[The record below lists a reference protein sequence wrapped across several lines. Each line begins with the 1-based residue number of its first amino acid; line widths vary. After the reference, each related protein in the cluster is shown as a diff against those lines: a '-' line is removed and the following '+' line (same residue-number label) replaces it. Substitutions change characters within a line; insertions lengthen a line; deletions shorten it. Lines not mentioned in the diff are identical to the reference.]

1 MKISGYQS
9 NAQMLAEQQRIIHQQ
24 NMKQLERLNRQA
36 DQQQNIQEI
45 KTHWVKVNQVDVMA

>member
-1 MKISGYQS
+1 MKITSYQS
-9 NAQMLAEQQRIIHQQ
+9 NAQMLREQQMVLHQQ

-36 DQQQNIQEI
+36 DQQQKLQEV

>member
-1 MKISGYQS
+1 MKISSYKS
-9 NAQMLAEQQRIIHQQ
+9 NAQMLREQQMVLHQQ

-36 DQQQNIQEI
+36 DQQQKLQEV